1 MNRSY
6 SKIRHIQEANKNL
19 EKRLLKEHP
28 TSFIPDVEVED
39 SKRNINPTDAATILM
54 KWNNKD
60 TVGLTKFLM
69 DTKRGNIKSKVE
81 ELKKVYD
88 QDSNDDM
95 KLKNLGNIISRDN
108 ELLDKIREFAD
119 KNNLVY

>member
-1 MNRSY
+1 
-6 SKIRHIQEANKNL
+6 
-19 EKRLLKEHP
+19 
-28 TSFIPDVEVED
+28 
-39 SKRNINPTDAATILM
+39 
-54 KWNNKD
+54 
-60 TVGLTKFLM
+60 M